1 MIAPSDNVEVSPE
14 ESDNRWRWRA
24 IRSLHAKMVQAAVE
38 PNLQTLCIVLEVC
51 SFLLFGSDP
60 AATVTAVQA
69 HLNEGSDHSRLVDE
83 LLSKADDVS
92 VVLAPRLLA
101 ALGPIAALPRPT
113 DSAVGRW
120 IQMAADLAVRSD
132 RDRFRHGAVLVAAD
146 GSTVRG
152 ADPLR
157 CVHPAVTTVRAP
169 HRVHARCVPSSQ
181 RTMFWH
187 PGVSALCSYCP
198 AGSTTTTARVPISTR
213 RAIISCGH
221 VEILEL
227 QCAPQVMH
235 AEVHALVTLKGAW
248 ARAIG
253 ATIYIV
259 EVSTAHVD

>member
-1 MIAPSDNVEVSPE
+1 MLAPSDNVEVSPE
-14 ESDNRWRWRA
+14 ESDNSWRWRA

-51 SFLLFGSDP
+51 PFLLFGSDP

-69 HLNEGSDHSRLVDE
+69 HRNEGSDHSRLVDE
-83 LLSKADDVS
+83 ILSKADDVS

-113 DSAVGRW
+113 DSAIGRW
-120 IQMAADLAVRSD
+120 IQMAADLAARSD

-169 HRVHARCVPSSQ
+169 HRVHAGYVPSSQ

-187 PGVSALCSYCP
+187 PGVIARTVQLLSSGFNHNYCTG
-198 AGSTTTTARVPISTR
+198 ANKHKAR
-213 RAIISCGH
+213 
-221 VEILEL
+221 EYQL
-227 QCAPQVMH
+227 
-235 AEVHALVTLKGAW
+235 W
-248 ARAIG
+248 ARGNRRIAMRSAGDACRG
-253 ATIYIV
+253 AR
-259 EVSTAHVD
+259 AGDAQGCMG

>member
-1 MIAPSDNVEVSPE
+1 M
-14 ESDNRWRWRA
+14 
-24 IRSLHAKMVQAAVE
+24 
-38 PNLQTLCIVLEVC
+38 
-51 SFLLFGSDP
+51 
-60 AATVTAVQA
+60 QA
-69 HLNEGSDHSRLVDE
+69 HRNEGSDHSRLVDE
-83 LLSKADDVS
+83 ILSKADDVS

-113 DSAVGRW
+113 DSAIGRW
-120 IQMAADLAVRSD
+120 IQMAADLAARSD

-169 HRVHARCVPSSQ
+169 HACTLDAFLVRKGRCFGTRALS
-181 RTMFWH
+181 R
-187 PGVSALCSYCP
+187 ALCSYCP

-221 VEILEL
+221 VETVEL
-227 QCAPQVMH
+227 QCTPQVMH